1 MKVMKVM
8 RLFVLISL
16 LTFSFAC
23 QAEIL
28 AMLNYESKPN
38 DALKD
43 LKLPF
48 GTQGRKEGIAIMD
61 VDPNSDTYGEILSDI
76 PLPPDLVAHHVF
88 FNRDAT
94 KVYLTALGKPELR
107 VIDLQQN
114 PYRVKV
120 IATPDCVMGE
130 DVVFSEDNST
140 WYETCMG
147 SSNIMVGDAVNDTY
161 THTIESNVDYPHGI
175 ALHEGIDRLLVTSTV
190 SPELQDPG
198 ETIGV
203 IELSTGKPLSVI
215 KVTDKESPSGEAPV
229 EVVFVPQ
236 SDPPVAWVSNM
247 FGANLWSLTWNPE
260 SGEFDAAK
268 GFDYAEAEAGVS
280 LELYFNADGTK
291 MYTTTASPGKMH
303 FFDLNESGNG
313 ATLTKTLDTDEG
325 AHHIAFTTDG
335 SYAFVQNSF
344 INLPNMSSGSVT
356 VVDMQ
361 TEEVIDRMTTFIDN
375 GFNPNCIILL
385 PEWND
390 PMGH

>member
-1 MKVMKVM
+1 MKPLHLAAALLSV
-8 RLFVLISL
+8 VL
-16 LTFSFAC
+16 SFTC

-48 GTQGRKEGIAIMD
+48 GAQERREGIAIVD
-61 VDPNSDTYGEILSDI
+61 VDPESENYGNILSDI
-76 PLPPDLVAHHVF
+76 PLPNDLTAHHVF
-88 FNRDAT
+88 YNRDAT
-94 KVYLTALGKPELR
+94 KVYLTALGKPEVR

-120 IATPDCVMGE
+120 IETPGCVMGE
-130 DVVFSEDNST
+130 DIIFSMDNST

-147 SSNIMVGDAVNDTY
+147 SSNIMVGDAVSDTF
-161 THTIESNVDYPHGI
+161 THIIESNVPYPHGI

-190 SPELQDPG
+190 NPQLQDPG

-203 IELSTGKPLSVI
+203 IELSTGKGLSVI
-215 KVTDKESPSGEAPV
+215 KVSDKPTPSGEAPV
-229 EVVFVPQ
+229 EVLFVPE

-247 FGANLWSLTWNPE
+247 FGGTLWALTWNPE

-268 GFDYAEAEAGVS
+268 AHDFEGSGAGVV
-280 LELYFNADGTK
+280 LELYFNADGSK
-291 MYTTTASPGKMH
+291 MWVTTANPGKMH
-303 FFDLNESGNG
+303 FFDLNEAGNG
-313 ATLTKTLDTDEG
+313 ATLTKTLDTAGG
-325 AHHIAFTTDG
+325 AHHIGFTKDG
-335 SYAFVQNSF
+335 RYAYVQNSF
-344 INLPNMSSGSVT
+344 INLPGMNDGSVS

-361 TEEVIDRMTTFIDN
+361 TEEVIDTINIFKDN

-385 PEWND
+385 PEWNN